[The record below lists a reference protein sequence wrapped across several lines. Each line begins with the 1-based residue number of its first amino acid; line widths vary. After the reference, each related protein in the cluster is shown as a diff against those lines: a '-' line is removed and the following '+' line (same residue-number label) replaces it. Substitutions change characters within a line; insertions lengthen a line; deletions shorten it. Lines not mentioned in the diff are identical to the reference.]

1 MRPILLSFGGGI
13 NSTALLLEW
22 VEQGK
27 PLDLVIFAD
36 TGSEMPETYE
46 FIDKYVIPF
55 CKKHKIHFETV
66 YYTVSNK
73 VAGVKKGH
81 WVEGERVSIYDY
93 YEYQKA
99 VPSMIKRSCTD
110 KFKISPI
117 EKYIKQKWGDKNL
130 PLRLIGIDAG
140 ESHRAKF
147 IVDPKTGKKIN
158 VVAVSARSINKK
170 RKFKVNKKIFY
181 KNPLEI
187 FKKNN
192 IDILFEAIGLSDGIS
207 KKVVETALKSKIH
220 VITPNKALISK
231 HGNELA
237 KLAEKNKV
245 NLEFE
250 ASVAGGIP
258 ILRSIKEGLA
268 TNKISKVYGILNG
281 TSNYI
286 LSEMENSN
294 ENFAD
299 VLKKAQILG
308 YAEPGNPKLD
318 LNGFDAFA
326 KVRILSALAFNS
338 KISKHKC
345 LMEGIEKIEL
355 KDIKIANQLDLRIK
369 LLGISELKNNHLFET
384 VHPCL
389 VSKKSY
395 IGNVNGV
402 MNAVILQGK
411 PVGESV
417 LQGEGAGP
425 GPTSSSLLSDLLS
438 ILRGNIKKPF
448 GVSVSKLKSL
458 KPYNVNNYVNSLYLR
473 FEVKDKPG
481 VLSEIT
487 NRLAKYKISVKRLI
501 QTPDKKNN
509 KATIVIITHKTT
521 ETNIHNCLS
530 IFKKNKNI
538 LKTPTLIRLLG

>member
-1 MRPILLSFGGGI
+1 MKNIINIAVVGLGQVGIYLL
-13 NSTALLLEW
+13 NEL
-22 VEQGK
+22 
-27 PLDLVIFAD
+27 
-36 TGSEMPETYE
+36 
-46 FIDKYVIPF
+46 
-55 CKKHKIHFETV
+55 
-66 YYTVSNK
+66 SNK
-73 VAGVKKGH
+73 KK
-81 WVEGERVSIYDY
+81 D
-93 YEYQKA
+93 
-99 VPSMIKRSCTD
+99 
-110 KFKISPI
+110 I
-117 EKYIKQKWGDKNL
+117 EL
-130 PLRLIGIDAG
+130 
-140 ESHRAKF
+140 
-147 IVDPKTGKKIN
+147 KTGKKIK
-158 VVAVSARSINKK
+158 VVAVSAKNINKK
-170 RKFKVNKKIFY
+170 RQFKVDKKIFF

-187 FKKNN
+187 FDKKK
-192 IDILFEAIGLSDGIS
+192 IDILFEAIGQSDGMS
-207 KKVVETALKSKIH
+207 KKIVETALKKKIH

-231 HGNELA
+231 HGNDLA
-237 KLAEKNKV
+237 KIAELNNV

-258 ILRSIKEGLA
+258 ILRTIKEGLV

-294 ENFAD
+294 KNFSD
-299 VLKKAQILG
+299 VLKKAQKLG
-308 YAEPGNPKLD
+308 YAEPSNPKLD

-345 LMEGIEKIEL
+345 LMEGIENIEL
-355 KDIKIANQLDLRIK
+355 KDIKIANQLDLRVK
-369 LLGISELKNNHLFET
+369 LLGISELKNNQLFET

-402 MNAVILQGK
+402 MNAVIIEGK

-425 GPTSSSLLSDLLS
+425 GPTSSALLSDLLS

-448 GVSVSKLKSL
+448 GVSLSKLKSL
-458 KPYNVNNYVNSLYLR
+458 KAYNVNNYTNSLYLR

-481 VLSEIT
+481 VLSQIT
-487 NRLAKYKISVKRLI
+487 NRLAKYKISIKRII

-509 KATIVIITHKTT
+509 KATIVIISHKTS
-521 ETNIHNCLS
+521 ELNCNNCLS
-530 IFKKNKNI
+530 IFKSNKNI
-538 LKTPTLIRLLG
+538 LKTPKLIRLLG